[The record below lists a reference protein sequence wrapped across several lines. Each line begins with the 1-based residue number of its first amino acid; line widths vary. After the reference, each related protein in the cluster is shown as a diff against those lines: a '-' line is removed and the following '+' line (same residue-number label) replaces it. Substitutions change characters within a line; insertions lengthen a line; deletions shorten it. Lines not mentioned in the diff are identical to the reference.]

1 MLLRDLINLLLRRFI
16 GRIVLY
22 DIRLVLG
29 EGIAAADAHIAK
41 NEVAAVPDRPLHP
54 LLTRR
59 D

>member
-1 MLLRDLINLLLRRFI
+1 MLRDQMNLLLRRFI

-29 EGIAAADAHIAK
+29 KGIAAADAHIAEK
-41 NEVAAVPDRPLHP
+41 EAAVVPDRPIHQLP
-54 LLTRR
+54 TQR